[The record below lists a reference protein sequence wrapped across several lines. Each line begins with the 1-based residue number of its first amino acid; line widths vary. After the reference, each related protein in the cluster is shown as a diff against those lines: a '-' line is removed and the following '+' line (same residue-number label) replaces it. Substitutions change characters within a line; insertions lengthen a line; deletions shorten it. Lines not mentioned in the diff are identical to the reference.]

1 MIKIIISTAILGLA
15 LCTQAADAKKETK
28 PAKQSDA
35 CCATKTATQTKA
47 DCASSKS
54 EMSCCSKDSTV
65 KTALLSPKA
74 AGEVTKKL

>member
-15 LCTQAADAKKETK
+15 LCAQAADAKKEAK

-54 EMSCCSKDSTV
+54 EMSCCSKDSNV